1 MSNHDMLS
9 FKVLGAHAPALVSHT
24 LGSSMSYQVLARK
37 WRPAT
42 FDQMV
47 GQSHVLHALT
57 NALSQQ
63 RLHHAYLFTGTRGVG
78 KTSLARLFAKGLN
91 CEQGV
96 TATPCG
102 VCGSCVEIAQGRFVD
117 LIEVD
122 AASRTKVD
130 DTRELLDNVQYR
142 PTRGRF
148 KVYLIDEVHMLSR
161 SSFNALLKTLEEP
174 PEHVK
179 FLLATTDPQ
188 KLPVTVLSRCL
199 QFNLKSLTQGEI
211 GTQLN
216 HILTQEQFP
225 FDAEA
230 LKLLAKAANGSMR
243 DALSLTD
250 QAIAFGGGNVMLT
263 QVQTMLGSIDEQHV
277 VALLKALTDT
287 DIGVLMHTCA
297 QVLAYGADAQEVL
310 RSLLELLHQITLTQF
325 APAAAQQSL
334 YSAQIRAFAEQ
345 LTPEQ
350 VQLYYQILLT
360 GRKDLPHAPDPKSG
374 LEMALLRAVAFV
386 PEKPVKRWQPD
397 AVAEIRLPEGQTPV
411 AATAAAQAPHVNEQ
425 KLAETHTAETH
436 TAEPH
441 TAEPHSTE
449 PHIAETVPAE
459 KKTAL
464 IELTSANQHVE
475 TAQAAAVTTAE
486 ASIEP
491 ADTVEQALDA
501 ELEADAALIAEQA
514 VILSQAQSQGF
525 NADSL
530 KAYTVNAEVEPQ
542 TQTVSTAQAPSIHI
556 SEPVADIE
564 ASVASLDAHNSEVP
578 ELIGATAESSIVN
591 PAMAETVVGSTSA
604 DNDSAA
610 ENTLDNNP
618 TANNTLEQNGLDEH
632 SPYGT
637 EAEHSYPAMGAYAQE
652 SAPLDSYQDA
662 YVEFSSGS
670 YNDDD
675 FHHSFDSHAVPD
687 DVQHSANVQHSDS
700 VQHSADVQSTASI
713 QSALGMQGSV
723 DSQSAAMAQ
732 VSPQTLTPISI
743 PTLASASLA
752 DDDILS
758 AVLAARDS
766 LLSDLDALSVKD
778 GDEKKSS
785 LDSKL
790 KTANSKA
797 NGISLSKPVS
807 KSDASQ
813 TSASFSADPAA
824 DLDPDLTIDFDD
836 DFDLDLEP
844 MALHQ
849 SVPSAA
855 SVSGSVPAEPV
866 KPAAYDRPP
875 WEAAPEVASTA
886 ELIETTQVDS
896 GNTDIADAVMAQG
909 SDINDDSAS
918 SCQGSLDTSNT
929 ANDGQNNAADGNDS
943 QSAEQDSGSK
953 SQALQTQARHQDK
966 VQATA
971 LTPASTTAL
980 TQTASAVERTQER
993 EVALSTLPISG
1004 HPLDLHWYKLM
1015 ASLEVGGRV
1024 RQLAVNSVCQTQSDP
1039 LPLLLKPNQK
1049 HLAADVAIVQLEQ
1062 ALSAALGNP
1071 RRVQVVIGID
1081 AQRETPLELRKRF
1094 HQELLQQVHQSL
1106 IHDDNVQWLIQR
1118 MGAELD
1124 ADSLVYPPELLNLRS
1139 QQIQALP
1146 ELTEAAS

>member
-199 QFNLKSLTQGEI
+199 QFNLKSLTQSEI

-230 LKLLAKAANGSMR
+230 IKLLAKAANGSMR

-277 VALLKALTDT
+277 VTLLKALTDA

-325 APAAAQQSL
+325 APAVAQQSL

-411 AATAAAQAPHVNEQ
+411 AATAAAQAPHVNESQ
-425 KLAETHTAETH
+425 FAET
-436 TAEPH
+436 H

-464 IELTSANQHVE
+464 IEQTSANQHVE
-475 TAQAAAVTTAE
+475 TAQADAVATAE
-486 ASIEP
+486 VSIEP

-514 VILSQAQSQGF
+514 VILSQAKSQGF

-530 KAYTVNAEVEPQ
+530 NTDIVNAEVEPQ

-591 PAMAETVVGSTSA
+591 PAAAEMVVDSTPA
-604 DNDSAA
+604 DNNSAA

-618 TANNTLEQNGLDEH
+618 TANNTLEQKGLDEH

-637 EAEHSYPAMGAYAQE
+637 EAAHSYPAMGAYAQE

-797 NGISLSKPVS
+797 NGIALSKSAS

-918 SCQGSLDTSNT
+918 SCQGSLETSNT
-929 ANDGQNNAADGNDS
+929 TNNVPDGNDS
-943 QSAEQDSGSK
+943 QSAEQGSGSK

-971 LTPASTTAL
+971 VTPASTTAL

-993 EVALSTLPISG
+993 EVALSKLPISG

-1094 HQELLQQVHQSL
+1094 HQELLQQAHQSL

>member
-1 MSNHDMLS
+1 
-9 FKVLGAHAPALVSHT
+9 
-24 LGSSMSYQVLARK
+24 MSYQVLARK

-230 LKLLAKAANGSMR
+230 IKLLAKAANGSMR

-277 VALLKALTDT
+277 VALLKALTDA

-325 APAAAQQSL
+325 APVCAQQSL

-411 AATAAAQAPHVNEQ
+411 AATAAAQAPHANEQ
-425 KLAETHTAETH
+425 QCAETHTA
-436 TAEPH
+436 APH
-441 TAEPHSTE
+441 TTE
-449 PHIAETVPAE
+449 KVLAE

-464 IELTSANQHVE
+464 IEQASANQQVE
-475 TAQAAAVTTAE
+475 TAQAVAVTTAE

-491 ADTVEQALDA
+491 ADAVEQALDA

-530 KAYTVNAEVEPQ
+530 NADTVNAEVEPQ

-591 PAMAETVVGSTSA
+591 PAAAEMVVDSTPA
-604 DNDSAA
+604 DNNSAA

-618 TANNTLEQNGLDEH
+618 TANNTLEQKGLDEH
-632 SPYGT
+632 RPYGT
-637 EAEHSYPAMGAYAQE
+637 EAEHSYPAMEAYAQE

-675 FHHSFDSHAVPD
+675 FHHSFESHAVPD

-700 VQHSADVQSTASI
+700 VQHSADVQSAASI

-790 KTANSKA
+790 KTPNSKA
-797 NGISLSKPVS
+797 NGISLSKPAS
-807 KSDASQ
+807 KSDASK

-844 MALHQ
+844 IALHQ

-855 SVSGSVPAEPV
+855 SASGSVPAEPV
-866 KPAAYDRPP
+866 KPATYDRPP

-896 GNTDIADAVMAQG
+896 GNTNIADAVMAQG

-918 SCQGSLDTSNT
+918 SCQGSLETSNT
-929 ANDGQNNAADGNDS
+929 ANDGQNNAAYGNDS
-943 QSAEQDSGSK
+943 RSAEQDSGSK

-971 LTPASTTAL
+971 VTPASTTAL

-993 EVALSTLPISG
+993 EVALSKLPISG

-1094 HQELLQQVHQSL
+1094 HQELLQQAHQSL

>member
-9 FKVLGAHAPALVSHT
+9 FKVLGAHAPAFVSHT

-199 QFNLKSLTQGEI
+199 QFNLKSLTQAEI

-216 HILTQEQFP
+216 HILTQEQLP

-277 VALLKALTDT
+277 VALLNALTDA

-325 APAAAQQSL
+325 APACAQQSL
-334 YSAQIRAFAEQ
+334 YSVQIRAFAEQ
-345 LTPEQ
+345 LKPEQ

-386 PEKPVKRWQPD
+386 PEMPVKRWQPD
-397 AVAEIRLPEGQTPV
+397 AVAEISLSEGQTPV
-411 AATAAAQAPHVNEQ
+411 ATAQVTDVKEQ
-425 KLAETHTAETH
+425 KFSEPPTAEQL
-436 TAEPH
+436 
-441 TAEPHSTE
+441 
-449 PHIAETVPAE
+449 PAE

-464 IELTSANQHVE
+464 IE
-475 TAQAAAVTTAE
+475 
-486 ASIEP
+486 P
-491 ADTVEQALDA
+491 ADTAEQALDA
-501 ELEADAALIAEQA
+501 ELQADAALIAEQA

-525 NADSL
+525 NAGSL
-530 KAYTVNAEVEPQ
+530 NVEIVNAEVEPQ
-542 TQTVSTAQAPSIHI
+542 TQTVSTAQASLMHT
-556 SEPVADIE
+556 SESVAGIE
-564 ASVASLDAHNSEVP
+564 VSVASIDTQNIQGIELVTTASEPSLVN
-578 ELIGATAESSIVN
+578 TAEPETAVN
-591 PAMAETVVGSTSA
+591 STVVECG
-604 DNDSAA
+604 DSVYKALFDKDLAA
-610 ENTLDNNP
+610 ENIFDNNIDNNAFELGHD
-618 TANNTLEQNGLDEH
+618 ANRIHGN
-632 SPYGT
+632 
-637 EAEHSYPAMGAYAQE
+637 EAEHSYSAMGDYALE
-652 SAPLDSYQDA
+652 SAPLDSYQDVYA
-662 YVEFSSGS
+662 DFSSGA
-670 YNDDD
+670 YNDDN
-675 FHHSFDSHAVPD
+675 FNHGFDSKEAI
-687 DVQHSANVQHSDS
+687 NS
-700 VQHSADVQSTASI
+700 VDVQSSVGVSNAAGMQASADRQSAPVAQVFTQSQTSVSDSI
-713 QSALGMQGSV
+713 QDQALQ
-723 DSQSAAMAQ
+723 QA
-732 VSPQTLTPISI
+732 
-743 PTLASASLA
+743 ASASLA

-766 LLSDLDALSVKD
+766 LLSDLDALSAKD

-790 KTANSKA
+790 KTPNT
-797 NGISLSKPVS
+797 
-807 KSDASQ
+807 KSHGVTLPKSVTKIEASQ
-813 TSASFSADPAA
+813 PSVAFSVDPAS
-824 DLDPDLTIDFDD
+824 DLDPDLAIDFDD

-844 MALHQ
+844 IELHQ
-849 SVPSAA
+849 AVSSVVISTGIVSEKLVKPSAT
-855 SVSGSVPAEPV
+855 
-866 KPAAYDRPP
+866 YDRPP
-875 WEAAPEVASTA
+875 WEAAPEA
-886 ELIETTQVDS
+886 ESIEVTQVDS
-896 GNTDIADAVMAQG
+896 NKTDSVQPVSAQAADIKNFQASHAQELLG
-909 SDINDDSAS
+909 VSYAPNHAQDDTLSLSDGQVAAS
-918 SCQGSLDTSNT
+918 SLKSEIL
-929 ANDGQNNAADGNDS
+929 QN
-943 QSAEQDSGSK
+943 
-953 SQALQTQARHQDK
+953 QAVRQEEIPASEF
-966 VQATA
+966 A
-971 LTPASTTAL
+971 LVSTTAL
-980 TQTASAVERTQER
+980 TNASNTVEHTQETQ
-993 EVALSTLPISG
+993 VALSSTQPISG

-1015 ASLEVGGRV
+1015 ASLEIGGRV
-1024 RQLAVNSVCQTQSDP
+1024 RQLAVNSVCQTLSDP

-1062 ALSAALGNP
+1062 ALTTALGNS

-1081 AQRETPLELRKRF
+1081 EQRETPLELRKRF
-1094 HQELLQQVHQSL
+1094 HQELLQQAHQSL

-1146 ELTEAAS
+1146 ELNEAAS

>member
-9 FKVLGAHAPALVSHT
+9 FKVLGAHAPAFVSHT

-216 HILTQEQFP
+216 HILTQEQLP

-277 VALLKALTDT
+277 VALLKALTDA

-325 APAAAQQSL
+325 APVCAQQSL

-397 AVAEIRLPEGQTPV
+397 VVAEISLPEGQTPV
-411 AATAAAQAPHVNEQ
+411 AATAAVQAPHVNEQ
-425 KLAETHTAETH
+425 QCAKTH
-436 TAEPH
+436 TAEPN
-441 TAEPHSTE
+441 STE
-449 PHIAETVPAE
+449 PHITEKVPAE
-459 KKTAL
+459 KKTVL
-464 IELTSANQHVE
+464 IEQTNANQQVE
-475 TAQAAAVTTAE
+475 TAQADAIATATAE
-486 ASIEP
+486 VSIEP
-491 ADTVEQALDA
+491 ADAVEQALDA

-530 KAYTVNAEVEPQ
+530 NAEIVHVKTVNAETDLK
-542 TQTVSTAQAPSIHI
+542 TQTAIIAPASSQATEAVVAVSHSNIVGKSSAVQQTVDTNTA
-556 SEPVADIE
+556 ADH
-564 ASVASLDAHNSEVP
+564 SLANNS
-578 ELIGATAESSIVN
+578 
-591 PAMAETVVGSTSA
+591 PANLTH
-604 DNDSAA
+604 
-610 ENTLDNNP
+610 
-618 TANNTLEQNGLDEH
+618 ANNTHTSNTLTNIAREQKGLDGH
-632 SPYGT
+632 SSYGT
-637 EAEHSYPAMGAYAQE
+637 EAAYSYPAMGDYAQE

-670 YNDDD
+670 YNDD
-675 FHHSFDSHAVPD
+675 FHHSFEAHAVPD

-700 VQHSADVQSTASI
+700 VQHSADIQSIGI
-713 QSALGMQGSV
+713 QSAVGMQGSV
-723 DSQSAAMAQ
+723 DSQSVAMAQ
-732 VSPQTLTPISI
+732 ASPLTPVSI
-743 PTLASASLA
+743 PTPASASLA

-790 KTANSKA
+790 KTPNSKSNVA
-797 NGISLSKPVS
+797 TLPKSAS
-807 KSDASQ
+807 KSDVSQ
-813 TSASFSADPAA
+813 TNVSFSADPAA
-824 DLDPDLTIDFDD
+824 DLDPDLAIDFDD

-844 MALHQ
+844 ITLHK
-849 SVPSAA
+849 
-855 SVSGSVPAEPV
+855 SVSSIAESASSVSAVPV

-875 WEAAPEVASTA
+875 WETEPEAELTA
-886 ELIETTQVDS
+886 ELIETTQVEC
-896 GNTDIADAVMAQG
+896 GNNDIADVADADADAAADVADVADVMVAQG
-909 SDINDDSAS
+909 SEIKVDSAS
-918 SCQGSLDTSNT
+918 GDQGSLEANNT
-929 ANDGQNNAADGNDS
+929 AND
-943 QSAEQDSGSK
+943 
-953 SQALQTQARHQDK
+953 ALN
-966 VQATA
+966 
-971 LTPASTTAL
+971 
-980 TQTASAVERTQER
+980 QTANAEHTQETH
-993 EVALSTLPISG
+993 VALSSTQPISG

-1015 ASLEVGGRV
+1015 ASLEIGGRV

-1062 ALSAALGNP
+1062 ALSAVLGNP

-1094 HQELLQQVHQSL
+1094 HQELLQQAHQSL

>member
-1 MSNHDMLS
+1 
-9 FKVLGAHAPALVSHT
+9 
-24 LGSSMSYQVLARK
+24 MSYQVLARK

-199 QFNLKSLTQGEI
+199 QFNLKSLTQAEI

-250 QAIAFGGGNVMLT
+250 QAIAFGGGNVMLS

-277 VALLKALTDT
+277 VALLNALTDA

-325 APAAAQQSL
+325 APACAQQSL

-345 LTPEQ
+345 LKPEQ

-397 AVAEIRLPEGQTPV
+397 AVAEISLPAGQMPV
-411 AATAAAQAPHVNEQ
+411 AATAAAQALDVNEQ
-425 KLAETHTAETH
+425 QFAETHTAESH
-436 TAEPH
+436 TAESH
-441 TAEPHSTE
+441 T
-449 PHIAETVPAE
+449 AE

-464 IELTSANQHVE
+464 IE
-475 TAQAAAVTTAE
+475 
-486 ASIEP
+486 P
-491 ADTVEQALDA
+491 ADTAEQALDA
-501 ELEADAALIAEQA
+501 ELEADAALIVEQA

-525 NADSL
+525 NAGSL
-530 KAYTVNAEVEPQ
+530 NVEIVNAEVEPQ
-542 TQTVSTAQAPSIHI
+542 TQTVSTAQASLIHT
-556 SEPVADIE
+556 SESVAGME
-564 ASVASLDAHNSEVP
+564 VSVASIDTQNIQGIELVTTASEPSLVN
-578 ELIGATAESSIVN
+578 TAEPETAVN
-591 PAMAETVVGSTSA
+591 STA
-604 DNDSAA
+604 VECDDSVDKALFDKDLAA
-610 ENTLDNNP
+610 ENIFDNNIDNNAFELGHD
-618 TANNTLEQNGLDEH
+618 ANSLD
-632 SPYGT
+632 GN
-637 EAEHSYPAMGAYAQE
+637 EAVHSYPVIGDYALE
-652 SAPLDSYQDA
+652 SAPLDSYQDGYA
-662 YVEFSSGS
+662 DVSSGA
-670 YNDDD
+670 YNDDN
-675 FHHSFDSHAVPD
+675 FNHGFDSQEAINSVG
-687 DVQHSANVQHSDS
+687 VQSSVGVSNAAGMQASADRQSAPVAQVFTQSQTSVSDS
-700 VQHSADVQSTASI
+700 IQDQALQQAAS
-713 QSALGMQGSV
+713 V
-723 DSQSAAMAQ
+723 
-732 VSPQTLTPISI
+732 
-743 PTLASASLA
+743 SLA

-766 LLSDLDALSVKD
+766 LLSDLDALSAKD

-790 KTANSKA
+790 KTPNT
-797 NGISLSKPVS
+797 
-807 KSDASQ
+807 KSHGVTLPKSVTKVEASQ
-813 TSASFSADPAA
+813 PSVAFSVDPASN
-824 DLDPDLTIDFDD
+824 LDPDLAIDFDD

-844 MALHQ
+844 IDLHQ
-849 SVPSAA
+849 AVSSVVISTGIISEKPVKPSAA
-855 SVSGSVPAEPV
+855 D
-866 KPAAYDRPP
+866 DRPP
-875 WEAAPEVASTA
+875 WEAAPEA
-886 ELIETTQVDS
+886 ESIEVTQVDS
-896 GNTDIADAVMAQG
+896 NKTDSVQPVSAQATDINNVQASHAQELLG
-909 SDINDDSAS
+909 ASYAPNHAQYDTLSLSDGQLAAS
-918 SCQGSLDTSNT
+918 SLKSEIL
-929 ANDGQNNAADGNDS
+929 QNQAVR
-943 QSAEQDSGSK
+943 QEEISGSEFA
-953 SQALQTQARHQDK
+953 S
-966 VQATA
+966 V
-971 LTPASTTAL
+971 STTAL
-980 TQTASAVERTQER
+980 TNASNAVEHTHETQI
-993 EVALSTLPISG
+993 ALSSTQPISG

-1015 ASLEVGGRV
+1015 ASLEIGGRV
-1024 RQLAVNSVCQTQSDP
+1024 RQLAVNSVCQTLSDP

-1062 ALSAALGNP
+1062 ALTTALGNP

-1081 AQRETPLELRKRF
+1081 EQRETPLELRKRF
-1094 HQELLQQVHQSL
+1094 HQELLQQAHQSL

>member
-1 MSNHDMLS
+1 
-9 FKVLGAHAPALVSHT
+9 
-24 LGSSMSYQVLARK
+24 MSYQVLARK

-47 GQSHVLHALT
+47 GQSHVLQALT

-199 QFNLKSLTQGEI
+199 QFNLKSLTQTEI
-211 GTQLN
+211 ATQLN

-225 FDAEA
+225 FESEA
-230 LKLLAKAANGSMR
+230 LTLLAKAANGSMR

-277 VALLKALTDT
+277 VALLKALTDA
-287 DIGVLMHTCA
+287 DIGALMHTCA

-325 APAAAQQSL
+325 APVCAQQSL
-334 YSAQIRAFAEQ
+334 YSTQISAFAEQ

-397 AVAEIRLPEGQTPV
+397 IVAEVILPEGNTSVAPQTV
-411 AATAAAQAPHVNEQ
+411 AQEQ
-425 KLAETHTAETH
+425 PT
-436 TAEPH
+436 
-441 TAEPHSTE
+441 
-449 PHIAETVPAE
+449 AE

-464 IELTSANQHVE
+464 IE
-475 TAQAAAVTTAE
+475 QAAASLQAETSLEIASAESPLAVTPKGADAVRSAQE
-486 ASIEP
+486 MVIGDANDELEP
-491 ADTVEQALDA
+491 AAL
-501 ELEADAALIAEQA
+501 EVDAALIAEQA
-514 VILSQAQSQGF
+514 VILSQAQSLGF
-525 NADSL
+525 NVDGANI
-530 KAYTVNAEVEPQ
+530 KAEPHALSSALSASAPAHELS
-542 TQTVSTAQAPSIHI
+542 VSTTI
-556 SEPVADIE
+556 
-564 ASVASLDAHNSEVP
+564 
-578 ELIGATAESSIVN
+578 
-591 PAMAETVVGSTSA
+591 
-604 DNDSAA
+604 SAA
-610 ENTLDNNP
+610 GIEDNG
-618 TANNTLEQNGLDEH
+618 TEH
-632 SPYGT
+632 S
-637 EAEHSYPAMGAYAQE
+637 SSLIMDYAQE

-662 YVEFSSGS
+662 YAGFSSGS
-670 YNDDD
+670 YNDDV
-675 FHHSFDSHAVPD
+675 FNHSFEPQAEHDE
-687 DVQHSANVQHSDS
+687 VQHAESAQN
-700 VQHSADVQSTASI
+700 TAYI
-713 QSALGMQGSV
+713 QTAVGVQGSV
-723 DSQSAAMAQ
+723 DHQLAAVAQ
-732 VSPQTLTPISI
+732 ESTLTEI
-743 PTLASASLA
+743 PANVPLA

-766 LLSDLDALSVKD
+766 LLSDLDALSAKD
-778 GDEKKSS
+778 GDEKKSP

-790 KTANSKA
+790 KAPNSKTTITLPKLGA
-797 NGISLSKPVS
+797 SRASTTLSV
-807 KSDASQ
+807 
-813 TSASFSADPAA
+813 TPAI
-824 DLDPDLTIDFDD
+824 DLETALTPDLALGLNADVDLAHSLDFDD
-836 DFDLDLEP
+836 EFDLDLKPIAEHQAAP
-844 MALHQ
+844 SMA
-849 SVPSAA
+849 SS
-855 SVSGSVPAEPV
+855 SGLVAAEPV
-866 KPAAYDRPP
+866 KATAGYDRPP
-875 WEAAPEVASTA
+875 WEAAPETDNP
-886 ELIETTQVDS
+886 TTQVDS
-896 GNTDIADAVMAQG
+896 IYVDSADTKTV
-909 SDINDDSAS
+909 DINSVDINSAAMNS
-918 SCQGSLDTSNT
+918 VQTDYAQTSLDTTHLINDVSNNVRDVS
-929 ANDGQNNAADGNDS
+929 AGQHIE
-943 QSAEQDSGSK
+943 QPLETTPTSAMLQAQTQTKKHQGE
-953 SQALQTQARHQDK
+953 SQAPVPAVTPMST
-966 VQATA
+966 ATLA
-971 LTPASTTAL
+971 HTSH
-980 TQTASAVERTQER
+980 AVEG
-993 EVALSTLPISG
+993 ALNTTSPISG

-1015 ASLEVGGRV
+1015 ASLDIGGRV
-1024 RQLAVNSVCQTQSDP
+1024 RQLAVNSVYQVQSDP
-1039 LPLLLKPNQK
+1039 LLLLLKPNQK
-1049 HLAADVAIVQLEQ
+1049 HLAADGAIVQLEQ
-1062 ALSAALGNP
+1062 ALSAVLGNP

-1094 HQELLQQVHQSL
+1094 HQELLQQAHQSL
-1106 IHDDNVQWLIQR
+1106 LHDDNVQWLIQR

-1146 ELTEAAS
+1146 ELTEVAS

>member
-1 MSNHDMLS
+1 MSNHGMLS
-9 FKVLGAHAPALVSHT
+9 FKVLGAHAPAFVSHT

-199 QFNLKSLTQGEI
+199 QFNLKSLTQAEI

-225 FDAEA
+225 FDVEA

-250 QAIAFGGGNVMLT
+250 QAIAFGGGNVMLG

-277 VALLKALTDT
+277 VALLNALTDA

-325 APAAAQQSL
+325 APACAQQSL

-345 LTPEQ
+345 LKPEQ

-397 AVAEIRLPEGQTPV
+397 AVAEISLSEGQTPV
-411 AATAAAQAPHVNEQ
+411 ATAQAHDVKEQ
-425 KLAETHTAETH
+425 QF
-436 TAEPH
+436 AEPH
-441 TAEPHSTE
+441 TAEQL
-449 PHIAETVPAE
+449 PAE

-464 IELTSANQHVE
+464 IE
-475 TAQAAAVTTAE
+475 
-486 ASIEP
+486 P
-491 ADTVEQALDA
+491 ADTAEQALDA
-501 ELEADAALIAEQA
+501 ELQADAALIAEQA

-525 NADSL
+525 NAGSL
-530 KAYTVNAEVEPQ
+530 NVEIVNAEVEPQ
-542 TQTVSTAQAPSIHI
+542 TQTVSTVQASLIHT
-556 SEPVADIE
+556 SESVTGIE
-564 ASVASLDAHNSEVP
+564 ASVVSIDTHNIQGIELVTTAS
-578 ELIGATAESSIVN
+578 ELSLVNTAEPETAVN
-591 PAMAETVVGSTSA
+591 STA
-604 DNDSAA
+604 VECGDSVDKALSDKDPAA
-610 ENTLDNNP
+610 ENIFDNN
-618 TANNTLEQNGLDEH
+618 TFELGHDANSLD
-632 SPYGT
+632 GN
-637 EAEHSYPAMGAYAQE
+637 EAEHSYPAIGDYALE
-652 SAPLDSYQDA
+652 SAPLDSYQDVYA
-662 YVEFSSGS
+662 DFSSGA
-670 YNDDD
+670 YNDDN
-675 FHHSFDSHAVPD
+675 FNHGFDSQEAI
-687 DVQHSANVQHSDS
+687 NS
-700 VQHSADVQSTASI
+700 VDVQSSVGVSNAAGMQASADRQLAPVAQVFTQSQTSVSDSI
-713 QSALGMQGSV
+713 QEQALQQAASV
-723 DSQSAAMAQ
+723 
-732 VSPQTLTPISI
+732 
-743 PTLASASLA
+743 SLA

-766 LLSDLDALSVKD
+766 LLSDLDALSAKD

-790 KTANSKA
+790 KTPNT
-797 NGISLSKPVS
+797 
-807 KSDASQ
+807 KSHGVTLPKSVTKIEASQ
-813 TSASFSADPAA
+813 PSVAFSVDPAS
-824 DLDPDLTIDFDD
+824 DLDPDLAIDFDD

-844 MALHQ
+844 IDLHQ
-849 SVPSAA
+849 AVSSVVISTGIVSEKPVKPSAA
-855 SVSGSVPAEPV
+855 D
-866 KPAAYDRPP
+866 DRPP
-875 WEAAPEVASTA
+875 WEAAPEA
-886 ELIETTQVDS
+886 ESIEVTQVDS
-896 GNTDIADAVMAQG
+896 NKTDSVQPVSAQATDINNVQASHAQELLG
-909 SDINDDSAS
+909 ESYAPNHAQDDTLSLSDGQVAAS
-918 SCQGSLDTSNT
+918 SL
-929 ANDGQNNAADGNDS
+929 
-943 QSAEQDSGSK
+943 K
-953 SQALQTQARHQDK
+953 SEILQTHVVRQEEI
-966 VQATA
+966 
-971 LTPASTTAL
+971 PASEFASVSTTAL
-980 TQTASAVERTQER
+980 TNASNTVEHTQETQ
-993 EVALSTLPISG
+993 VALSSTQPISG

-1015 ASLEVGGRV
+1015 ASLEIGGRV
-1024 RQLAVNSVCQTQSDP
+1024 RQLAVNSVCQTLSDP

-1062 ALSAALGNP
+1062 ALTTALGNP

-1081 AQRETPLELRKRF
+1081 EQRETPLELRKRF
-1094 HQELLQQVHQSL
+1094 HQELLQQAHQSL

>member
-1 MSNHDMLS
+1 
-9 FKVLGAHAPALVSHT
+9 
-24 LGSSMSYQVLARK
+24 MSYQVLARK

-277 VALLKALTDT
+277 VALLKALTDA

-411 AATAAAQAPHVNEQ
+411 AVTAAVQAPHVNEPQ
-425 KLAETHTAETH
+425 FAETH

-441 TAEPHSTE
+441 TAEPH
-449 PHIAETVPAE
+449 IAETAPAE

-464 IELTSANQHVE
+464 IEQTSANQQVE

-530 KAYTVNAEVEPQ
+530 NAYTVNAEVEPQ

-591 PAMAETVVGSTSA
+591 PAMAETLVDSTPA
-604 DNDSAA
+604 VNNSAA

-618 TANNTLEQNGLDEH
+618 TANNTLEPKGLDEH

-700 VQHSADVQSTASI
+700 VQHSADIQSAASI
-713 QSALGMQGSV
+713 QSAVGMQGSV
-723 DSQSAAMAQ
+723 DRQSAAMAQ
-732 VSPQTLTPISI
+732 VSPQTPTPISI
-743 PTLASASLA
+743 PTPASASLA

-797 NGISLSKPVS
+797 NGISLSKPAS

-844 MALHQ
+844 IALHQ
-849 SVPSAA
+849 SVSSAA
-855 SVSGSVPAEPV
+855 SASGSVPAEPV

-896 GNTDIADAVMAQG
+896 GKTNIADAVMAQG

-929 ANDGQNNAADGNDS
+929 ANDVQNNAADGNDS
-943 QSAEQDSGSK
+943 RSAEQDSGSK

-980 TQTASAVERTQER
+980 TQTANVVERTQER

-1094 HQELLQQVHQSL
+1094 HQELLQQAHQSL

>member
-1 MSNHDMLS
+1 MSNHGMLS
-9 FKVLGAHAPALVSHT
+9 FKVLGAHAPAFVSHT

-199 QFNLKSLTQGEI
+199 QFNLKSLTQAEI

-250 QAIAFGGGNVMLT
+250 QAIAFGGGNVMLG

-277 VALLKALTDT
+277 VALLNALTDA

-325 APAAAQQSL
+325 APACAQQSL

-345 LTPEQ
+345 LKPEQ

-397 AVAEIRLPEGQTPV
+397 AVAEISLSEGQTPV
-411 AATAAAQAPHVNEQ
+411 ATAQAHDVKEQ
-425 KLAETHTAETH
+425 QF
-436 TAEPH
+436 AEPH
-441 TAEPHSTE
+441 TAEQL
-449 PHIAETVPAE
+449 PAE

-464 IELTSANQHVE
+464 IE
-475 TAQAAAVTTAE
+475 
-486 ASIEP
+486 P
-491 ADTVEQALDA
+491 ADTAEQALDA
-501 ELEADAALIAEQA
+501 ELQADAALIAEQA

-525 NADSL
+525 NAGSL
-530 KAYTVNAEVEPQ
+530 NVEIVNAEVEPQ
-542 TQTVSTAQAPSIHI
+542 TQTVSTVQASLIHT
-556 SEPVADIE
+556 SESVAGIE
-564 ASVASLDAHNSEVP
+564 ASVVCIDTQNIQGIELVTTASEPSLVNTAEPETAVNSTAVECGDSVDKALFDKDPAAESIFDNNTFELGHDANSLDGN
-578 ELIGATAESSIVN
+578 
-591 PAMAETVVGSTSA
+591 
-604 DNDSAA
+604 
-610 ENTLDNNP
+610 
-618 TANNTLEQNGLDEH
+618 
-632 SPYGT
+632 
-637 EAEHSYPAMGAYAQE
+637 EAEHSYPAIGDYALE
-652 SAPLDSYQDA
+652 SAPLDSYQDVYA
-662 YVEFSSGS
+662 DFSSGA
-670 YNDDD
+670 YNDDN
-675 FHHSFDSHAVPD
+675 FNHGFDSQEVIN
-687 DVQHSANVQHSDS
+687 SI
-700 VQHSADVQSTASI
+700 DVQSSVGVSNAAGMQASADRQSAPVAQVFTQSQTSVSDSI
-713 QSALGMQGSV
+713 QDQALQQAASV
-723 DSQSAAMAQ
+723 
-732 VSPQTLTPISI
+732 
-743 PTLASASLA
+743 SLA

-766 LLSDLDALSVKD
+766 LLSDLDALSAKD

-790 KTANSKA
+790 KTPNTKLH
-797 NGISLSKPVS
+797 GVTLP
-807 KSDASQ
+807 KSVTKIEASQ
-813 TSASFSADPAA
+813 PSVAFSVDPAS
-824 DLDPDLTIDFDD
+824 DLDPDLAIDFDD

-844 MALHQ
+844 IDLHQ
-849 SVPSAA
+849 AVSSVVISTGIVSEKPVKPSAA
-855 SVSGSVPAEPV
+855 D
-866 KPAAYDRPP
+866 DRPP
-875 WEAAPEVASTA
+875 WEAAPEA
-886 ELIETTQVDS
+886 ESIEVTQVDS
-896 GNTDIADAVMAQG
+896 NKTDSVQPVSAQAA
-909 SDINDDSAS
+909 DINNVQASHAQELLGESYAPNHAQDDTLSLSDGQLAAS
-918 SCQGSLDTSNT
+918 SL
-929 ANDGQNNAADGNDS
+929 
-943 QSAEQDSGSK
+943 K
-953 SQALQTQARHQDK
+953 SEILQTHVVRQEEIPGSEF
-966 VQATA
+966 VSV
-971 LTPASTTAL
+971 STTAL
-980 TQTASAVERTQER
+980 TNASNTVEHTQETQ
-993 EVALSTLPISG
+993 VALSSTQPISG

-1015 ASLEVGGRV
+1015 ASLEIGGRV
-1024 RQLAVNSVCQTQSDP
+1024 RQLAVNSVCQTLSDP

-1062 ALSAALGNP
+1062 ALTTALGNP

-1081 AQRETPLELRKRF
+1081 EQRETPLELRKRF
-1094 HQELLQQVHQSL
+1094 HQELLQQAHQSL

>member
-1 MSNHDMLS
+1 
-9 FKVLGAHAPALVSHT
+9 
-24 LGSSMSYQVLARK
+24 MSYQVLARK

-199 QFNLKSLTQGEI
+199 QFNLKSLTQAEI

-250 QAIAFGGGNVMLT
+250 QAIAFGGGNVMLG

-277 VALLKALTDT
+277 VALLNALTDA

-325 APAAAQQSL
+325 APACAQQSL

-345 LTPEQ
+345 LKPEQ

-397 AVAEIRLPEGQTPV
+397 AVAEISLPAGQTPV
-411 AATAAAQAPHVNEQ
+411 AATAAAQTPDVNEQ
-425 KLAETHTAETH
+425 QFAETHT
-436 TAEPH
+436 
-441 TAEPHSTE
+441 
-449 PHIAETVPAE
+449 AE

-464 IELTSANQHVE
+464 IEPV
-475 TAQAAAVTTAE
+475 
-486 ASIEP
+486 
-491 ADTVEQALDA
+491 DTVEQALDA

-525 NADSL
+525 NAGSL
-530 KAYTVNAEVEPQ
+530 NVEIVNAEVEPQ
-542 TQTVSTAQAPSIHI
+542 TQTVSTAQVPSQVT
-556 SEPVADIE
+556 EAAADIE
-564 ASVASLDAHNSEVP
+564 ASVASLDAQNSEVP
-578 ELIGATAESSIVN
+578 EFIGATAESSIVN
-591 PAMAETVVGSTSA
+591 PAAAEVIVGSSA
-604 DNDSAA
+604 VAIGSDIAEKDSAVQKTVD
-610 ENTLDNNP
+610 ENTAVDSL
-618 TANNTLEQNGLDEH
+618 ANHTLTNSTLEQKGLDEH

-637 EAEHSYPAMGAYAQE
+637 EVEHSYPAMGSYAQE

-687 DVQHSANVQHSDS
+687 DVQHLDNVQN
-700 VQHSADVQSTASI
+700 SADI
-713 QSALGMQGSV
+713 QSAVGMEGSV
-723 DSQSAAMAQ
+723 DSQSVVMAQ
-732 VSPQTLTPISI
+732 VSPQASI

-766 LLSDLDALSVKD
+766 LLSDLDALSAKD

-790 KTANSKA
+790 KTPNT
-797 NGISLSKPVS
+797 
-807 KSDASQ
+807 KSHGVTLPKSVTKIEASQ
-813 TSASFSADPAA
+813 PSVAFSVDPAS
-824 DLDPDLTIDFDD
+824 DLAPDLAIDFDD

-844 MALHQ
+844 IDLHQ
-849 SVPSAA
+849 AVSSVVISTGIVSEKPVKPSAA
-855 SVSGSVPAEPV
+855 D
-866 KPAAYDRPP
+866 DRPP
-875 WEAAPEVASTA
+875 WEAAPEA
-886 ELIETTQVDS
+886 ESIEVTQVDS
-896 GNTDIADAVMAQG
+896 NKTDSVQPVSAQAADIKNVQASHAQELLG
-909 SDINDDSAS
+909 VSYAPNHAQDDTLSLSDGQVAAS
-918 SCQGSLDTSNT
+918 SLKSEIL
-929 ANDGQNNAADGNDS
+929 QN
-943 QSAEQDSGSK
+943 
-953 SQALQTQARHQDK
+953 QAVRQEEIPASEF
-966 VQATA
+966 A
-971 LTPASTTAL
+971 LASTTAL
-980 TQTASAVERTQER
+980 TNASNTVEHTQETQ
-993 EVALSTLPISG
+993 VALSSTQPISG

-1015 ASLEVGGRV
+1015 ASLEIGGRV
-1024 RQLAVNSVCQTQSDP
+1024 RQLAVNSVCQTLSDP

-1062 ALSAALGNP
+1062 ALTTALGNP

-1081 AQRETPLELRKRF
+1081 EQRETPLELRKRF
-1094 HQELLQQVHQSL
+1094 HQELLQQAHQSL

>member
-1 MSNHDMLS
+1 MSNHGMLS
-9 FKVLGAHAPALVSHT
+9 FKVLGAHAPAFVSHT

-102 VCGSCVEIAQGRFVD
+102 VCGSCMEIAQGRFVD

-277 VALLKALTDT
+277 VALLKALTDA

-325 APAAAQQSL
+325 APACAQQSL

-345 LTPEQ
+345 LKPEQ

-397 AVAEIRLPEGQTPV
+397 AVAEISLPAGQMPV
-411 AATAAAQAPHVNEQ
+411 AATAAAQALDVNEQ
-425 KLAETHTAETH
+425 QFAETHTAESH
-436 TAEPH
+436 T
-441 TAEPHSTE
+441 
-449 PHIAETVPAE
+449 AE

-464 IELTSANQHVE
+464 IE
-475 TAQAAAVTTAE
+475 
-486 ASIEP
+486 P
-491 ADTVEQALDA
+491 ADTAEQALDA
-501 ELEADAALIAEQA
+501 ELEADAALIVEQA

-525 NADSL
+525 NAGSL
-530 KAYTVNAEVEPQ
+530 NVEIVNAEVEPQ
-542 TQTVSTAQAPSIHI
+542 TQTVSTAQASLIHT
-556 SEPVADIE
+556 SESVAGIE
-564 ASVASLDAHNSEVP
+564 VSVASIDTQNIQGIELVTTASEPSLVN
-578 ELIGATAESSIVN
+578 TAEPETAVN
-591 PAMAETVVGSTSA
+591 STVVECG
-604 DNDSAA
+604 DSVDKALFDKDLAA
-610 ENTLDNNP
+610 ENIFDNNIDNNAFELGHD
-618 TANNTLEQNGLDEH
+618 ANRIHGN
-632 SPYGT
+632 
-637 EAEHSYPAMGAYAQE
+637 EAEHSYSAMEDYALE
-652 SAPLDSYQDA
+652 SAPLDSYQDVYA
-662 YVEFSSGS
+662 DFSSGA
-670 YNDDD
+670 YNDDN
-675 FHHSFDSHAVPD
+675 FNHGFDSKEAI
-687 DVQHSANVQHSDS
+687 NS
-700 VQHSADVQSTASI
+700 VDVQSSVGVSNAAGMQASADRQSAPVAQVFTQSQTSVSDSI
-713 QSALGMQGSV
+713 QEQALQ
-723 DSQSAAMAQ
+723 QA
-732 VSPQTLTPISI
+732 
-743 PTLASASLA
+743 ASASLA

-766 LLSDLDALSVKD
+766 LLSDLDALSAKD

-790 KTANSKA
+790 KTPNT
-797 NGISLSKPVS
+797 
-807 KSDASQ
+807 KSHGVTLPKSVTKIEASQ
-813 TSASFSADPAA
+813 PSVAFSVDPAS
-824 DLDPDLTIDFDD
+824 DLDPDLAIDFDD

-844 MALHQ
+844 IDLHQ
-849 SVPSAA
+849 AVSSVVISTGIVSEKPVKPSAA
-855 SVSGSVPAEPV
+855 D
-866 KPAAYDRPP
+866 DRPP
-875 WEAAPEVASTA
+875 WEAAPEA
-886 ELIETTQVDS
+886 ESIEVTQVDS
-896 GNTDIADAVMAQG
+896 NKTDSVQPVSAQAADIKNVQASHAQELLG
-909 SDINDDSAS
+909 VSYAPNHAQDDTLSLSDGQVAAS
-918 SCQGSLDTSNT
+918 SLKSEIL
-929 ANDGQNNAADGNDS
+929 QN
-943 QSAEQDSGSK
+943 
-953 SQALQTQARHQDK
+953 QAVRQEEIPASEF
-966 VQATA
+966 A
-971 LTPASTTAL
+971 LASTTAL
-980 TQTASAVERTQER
+980 TNASNTVEHTQETQ
-993 EVALSTLPISG
+993 VALSSTQPISG

-1015 ASLEVGGRV
+1015 ASLEIGGRV
-1024 RQLAVNSVCQTQSDP
+1024 RQLAVNSVCQTLSDP

-1062 ALSAALGNP
+1062 ALTTALGNP

-1081 AQRETPLELRKRF
+1081 EQRETPLELRKRF
-1094 HQELLQQVHQSL
+1094 HQELLQQAHQSL

>member
-1 MSNHDMLS
+1 MSNHGMLS
-9 FKVLGAHAPALVSHT
+9 FKVLGAHAPAFVSHT

-199 QFNLKSLTQGEI
+199 QFNLKSLTQAEI

-250 QAIAFGGGNVMLT
+250 QAIAFGGGNVMLG

-277 VALLKALTDT
+277 VALLNALTDA

-325 APAAAQQSL
+325 APACAQQSL

-345 LTPEQ
+345 LKPEQ

-386 PEKPVKRWQPD
+386 PEKPVKRWQPY
-397 AVAEIRLPEGQTPV
+397 AVAEISLPEGQTPV
-411 AATAAAQAPHVNEQ
+411 AIAQAPDVNEQ
-425 KLAETHTAETH
+425 KF
-436 TAEPH
+436 AEPH
-441 TAEPHSTE
+441 TAEQL
-449 PHIAETVPAE
+449 PAE

-464 IELTSANQHVE
+464 IE
-475 TAQAAAVTTAE
+475 
-486 ASIEP
+486 P
-491 ADTVEQALDA
+491 ADTAEQALDA
-501 ELEADAALIAEQA
+501 ELQADAALIAEQA

-525 NADSL
+525 NAGSL
-530 KAYTVNAEVEPQ
+530 NVEIVNAEVEPQ
-542 TQTVSTAQAPSIHI
+542 TQTVSTAQAPSQVT
-556 SEPVADIE
+556 EAAADIE
-564 ASVASLDAHNSEVP
+564 ASVASLDAQNSEVP
-578 ELIGATAESSIVN
+578 EFIGATAESSIIN
-591 PAMAETVVGSTSA
+591 PAAAEMVVGSSA
-604 DNDSAA
+604 VAVGSDIAEKDSAVQKTVD
-610 ENTLDNNP
+610 ENTAVDSL
-618 TANNTLEQNGLDEH
+618 ANHTLTNSTLEQKGLDEH

-637 EAEHSYPAMGAYAQE
+637 EVEHSYPAMGADAQE
-652 SAPLDSYQDA
+652 SAPLDTYQDA

-687 DVQHSANVQHSDS
+687 DVQHLDNVQN
-700 VQHSADVQSTASI
+700 SADI
-713 QSALGMQGSV
+713 QSAVGMEGSV
-723 DSQSAAMAQ
+723 DSHSVLIAQ
-732 VSPQTLTPISI
+732 VSPQTSI

-766 LLSDLDALSVKD
+766 LLSDLDALSAKD

-790 KTANSKA
+790 KTPNT
-797 NGISLSKPVS
+797 
-807 KSDASQ
+807 KSHGVTLPKSVTKIEASQ
-813 TSASFSADPAA
+813 PSVAFSVDPAS
-824 DLDPDLTIDFDD
+824 DLDPDLAIDFDD

-844 MALHQ
+844 IDLHQ
-849 SVPSAA
+849 AVSSVVISTGIVSEKPAKPSAT
-855 SVSGSVPAEPV
+855 
-866 KPAAYDRPP
+866 YDRPP
-875 WEAAPEVASTA
+875 WEAAPEA
-886 ELIETTQVDS
+886 ESIEVTQVDS
-896 GNTDIADAVMAQG
+896 NKTDSVQPVSAQATDINNVQVSHAQELLG
-909 SDINDDSAS
+909 ESYAPNHAQDDTLSLSDGQLAAS
-918 SCQGSLDTSNT
+918 SL
-929 ANDGQNNAADGNDS
+929 
-943 QSAEQDSGSK
+943 K
-953 SQALQTQARHQDK
+953 SEILQTHVVRQEEIPASEF
-966 VQATA
+966 A
-971 LTPASTTAL
+971 LASTTAL
-980 TQTASAVERTQER
+980 TNASNTVEHTQETQ
-993 EVALSTLPISG
+993 VALSSTQPISG

-1015 ASLEVGGRV
+1015 ASLEIGGRV
-1024 RQLAVNSVCQTQSDP
+1024 RQLAVNSVCQTLSDP

-1062 ALSAALGNP
+1062 ALTTALGNP

-1081 AQRETPLELRKRF
+1081 EQRETPLELRKRF
-1094 HQELLQQVHQSL
+1094 HQELLQQAHQSL

>member
-1 MSNHDMLS
+1 MSNHGMLS
-9 FKVLGAHAPALVSHT
+9 FKVLGAHAPAFVSHT

-199 QFNLKSLTQGEI
+199 QFNLKSLTQAEI

-250 QAIAFGGGNVMLT
+250 QAIAFGGGNVMLS

-277 VALLKALTDT
+277 VALLNALTDA

-325 APAAAQQSL
+325 APACAQQSL

-345 LTPEQ
+345 LKPEQ

-397 AVAEIRLPEGQTPV
+397 AVAEISLPAGQMPV
-411 AATAAAQAPHVNEQ
+411 AATAAAQALDVNEQ
-425 KLAETHTAETH
+425 QFAETHTAESH
-436 TAEPH
+436 TAESH
-441 TAEPHSTE
+441 T
-449 PHIAETVPAE
+449 AE

-464 IELTSANQHVE
+464 IE
-475 TAQAAAVTTAE
+475 
-486 ASIEP
+486 P
-491 ADTVEQALDA
+491 ADTAEQALDA
-501 ELEADAALIAEQA
+501 ELEADAALIVEQA

-525 NADSL
+525 NAGSL
-530 KAYTVNAEVEPQ
+530 NVEIVNAEVEPQ
-542 TQTVSTAQAPSIHI
+542 TQTVSTAQASLIHT
-556 SEPVADIE
+556 SESVAGME
-564 ASVASLDAHNSEVP
+564 VSVASIDTQNIQGIELVTTASEPSLVN
-578 ELIGATAESSIVN
+578 TAEPETAVN
-591 PAMAETVVGSTSA
+591 STA
-604 DNDSAA
+604 VECDDSVDKALFDKDLAA
-610 ENTLDNNP
+610 ENIFDNNIDNNAFELGHD
-618 TANNTLEQNGLDEH
+618 ANSLD
-632 SPYGT
+632 GN
-637 EAEHSYPAMGAYAQE
+637 EAVHSYPVIGDYALE
-652 SAPLDSYQDA
+652 SAPLDSYQDGYA
-662 YVEFSSGS
+662 DVSSGA
-670 YNDDD
+670 YNDDN
-675 FHHSFDSHAVPD
+675 FNHGFDSQEAINSVG
-687 DVQHSANVQHSDS
+687 VQSSVGVSNAAGMQASADRQSAPVAQVFTQSQTSVSDS
-700 VQHSADVQSTASI
+700 IQDQALQQAAS
-713 QSALGMQGSV
+713 V
-723 DSQSAAMAQ
+723 
-732 VSPQTLTPISI
+732 
-743 PTLASASLA
+743 SLA

-766 LLSDLDALSVKD
+766 LLSDLDALSAKD

-790 KTANSKA
+790 KTPNT
-797 NGISLSKPVS
+797 
-807 KSDASQ
+807 KSHGVTLPKSVTKVEASQ
-813 TSASFSADPAA
+813 PSVAFSVDPASN
-824 DLDPDLTIDFDD
+824 LDPDLAIDFDD

-844 MALHQ
+844 IDLHQ
-849 SVPSAA
+849 AVSSVVISTGIISEKPVKPSAA
-855 SVSGSVPAEPV
+855 D
-866 KPAAYDRPP
+866 DRPP
-875 WEAAPEVASTA
+875 WEAAPEA
-886 ELIETTQVDS
+886 ESIEVTQVDS
-896 GNTDIADAVMAQG
+896 NKTDSVQPVSAQATDINNVQASHAQELLG
-909 SDINDDSAS
+909 ASYAPNHAQYDTLSLSDGQLAAS
-918 SCQGSLDTSNT
+918 SLKSEIL
-929 ANDGQNNAADGNDS
+929 QNQAVR
-943 QSAEQDSGSK
+943 QEEISGSEFA
-953 SQALQTQARHQDK
+953 S
-966 VQATA
+966 V
-971 LTPASTTAL
+971 STTAL
-980 TQTASAVERTQER
+980 TNASNAVEHTHETQI
-993 EVALSTLPISG
+993 ALSSTQPISG

-1015 ASLEVGGRV
+1015 ASLEIGGRV
-1024 RQLAVNSVCQTQSDP
+1024 RQLAVNSVCQTLSDP

-1062 ALSAALGNP
+1062 ALTTALGNP

-1081 AQRETPLELRKRF
+1081 EQRETPLELRKRF
-1094 HQELLQQVHQSL
+1094 HQELLQQAHQSL

>member
-1 MSNHDMLS
+1 
-9 FKVLGAHAPALVSHT
+9 
-24 LGSSMSYQVLARK
+24 MSYQVLARK

-199 QFNLKSLTQGEI
+199 QFNLKSLTQAEI

-216 HILTQEQFP
+216 HILTQEQLP

-277 VALLKALTDT
+277 VALLNALTDA

-325 APAAAQQSL
+325 APACAQQSL

-345 LTPEQ
+345 LKPEQ

-397 AVAEIRLPEGQTPV
+397 AVAEISLSEGQTPV
-411 AATAAAQAPHVNEQ
+411 ATAQVTDVKEQ
-425 KLAETHTAETH
+425 KFSEPPTAEQL
-436 TAEPH
+436 
-441 TAEPHSTE
+441 
-449 PHIAETVPAE
+449 PAE

-464 IELTSANQHVE
+464 IE
-475 TAQAAAVTTAE
+475 
-486 ASIEP
+486 P
-491 ADTVEQALDA
+491 ADTAEQALDA
-501 ELEADAALIAEQA
+501 ELQADAALIAEQA

-525 NADSL
+525 NAGSL
-530 KAYTVNAEVEPQ
+530 NVEIVNAEVEPQ
-542 TQTVSTAQAPSIHI
+542 PQTVSTAQASLMHT
-556 SEPVADIE
+556 SESVAGIE
-564 ASVASLDAHNSEVP
+564 VSVASIDTQNIQGIELVTTASEPSLVN
-578 ELIGATAESSIVN
+578 TAEPETAVN
-591 PAMAETVVGSTSA
+591 STVVECG
-604 DNDSAA
+604 DSVDKALFDKDPAA
-610 ENTLDNNP
+610 KNIFDNNIDNNAFELGHD
-618 TANNTLEQNGLDEH
+618 ANRLHGN
-632 SPYGT
+632 
-637 EAEHSYPAMGAYAQE
+637 EAVHSYPAIGDYALE

-662 YVEFSSGS
+662 YADFSSGA
-670 YNDDD
+670 YNDDN
-675 FHHSFDSHAVPD
+675 FNHGFDSQEAI
-687 DVQHSANVQHSDS
+687 S
-700 VQHSADVQSTASI
+700 SADVQSSVGVSNA
-713 QSALGMQGSV
+713 AGMQA
-723 DSQSAAMAQ
+723 SADRQLAPVAQ
-732 VSPQTLTPISI
+732 VFTQSQTSVFEPIQDQAQQQ
-743 PTLASASLA
+743 TASASLA
-752 DDDILS
+752 DDILS

-766 LLSDLDALSVKD
+766 LLSDLDALSAED

-790 KTANSKA
+790 KTPNT
-797 NGISLSKPVS
+797 
-807 KSDASQ
+807 KSHGVTLPKSVTKIEASQ
-813 TSASFSADPAA
+813 PSVAFSVDPAS
-824 DLDPDLTIDFDD
+824 DLDPDLAIDFDD

-844 MALHQ
+844 IDLHQ
-849 SVPSAA
+849 AVSSVVISTGI
-855 SVSGSVPAEPV
+855 VSEKPV
-866 KPAAYDRPP
+866 KPPAADDRPP
-875 WEAAPEVASTA
+875 WEAAPEA
-886 ELIETTQVDS
+886 ESIEVTQVDS
-896 GNTDIADAVMAQG
+896 NKTDSVQPVSAQATDINNVQASHAQELLG
-909 SDINDDSAS
+909 ESYAPNHAQDDTLSLSDGQLAAS
-918 SCQGSLDTSNT
+918 SL
-929 ANDGQNNAADGNDS
+929 
-943 QSAEQDSGSK
+943 K
-953 SQALQTQARHQDK
+953 SEILQTHVVRQEEI
-966 VQATA
+966 
-971 LTPASTTAL
+971 PASEFASVSTTAL
-980 TQTASAVERTQER
+980 TNASNTVEHTQETQ
-993 EVALSTLPISG
+993 VALSSTQPISG

-1015 ASLEVGGRV
+1015 ASLEIGGRV
-1024 RQLAVNSVCQTQSDP
+1024 RQLAVNSVCQTLSDP

-1062 ALSAALGNP
+1062 ALTTALGNP

-1081 AQRETPLELRKRF
+1081 EQRETPLELRKRF
-1094 HQELLQQVHQSL
+1094 HQELLQQAHQSL

>member
-9 FKVLGAHAPALVSHT
+9 FKVLGAHAPAFVSHT

-199 QFNLKSLTQGEI
+199 QFNLKSLTQAEI

-250 QAIAFGGGNVMLT
+250 QAIAFGGGNVMLG

-277 VALLKALTDT
+277 VALLNALTDA

-325 APAAAQQSL
+325 APACAQQSL

-345 LTPEQ
+345 LKPEQ

-386 PEKPVKRWQPD
+386 PEKPVKRWLPD
-397 AVAEIRLPEGQTPV
+397 AVAEISLPAGQTS
-411 AATAAAQAPHVNEQ
+411 ATTAQAHDVNKQ
-425 KLAETHTAETH
+425 TF
-436 TAEPH
+436 AEPH
-441 TAEPHSTE
+441 TAEQL
-449 PHIAETVPAE
+449 PAE

-464 IELTSANQHVE
+464 IE
-475 TAQAAAVTTAE
+475 
-486 ASIEP
+486 P
-491 ADTVEQALDA
+491 ADTAEQALDA
-501 ELEADAALIAEQA
+501 ELQADAALIAEQA
-514 VILSQAQSQGF
+514 IILSQAQSQGF
-525 NADSL
+525 NTDIL
-530 KAYTVNAEVEPQ
+530 NTKAKS
-542 TQTVSTAQAPSIHI
+542 QTVSTVQASLIHT
-556 SEPVADIE
+556 SESVAGIE
-564 ASVASLDAHNSEVP
+564 ASVASIDTQNIQGIELVTTASEPSLVN
-578 ELIGATAESSIVN
+578 TAEPETAVN
-591 PAMAETVVGSTSA
+591 STVVECG
-604 DNDSAA
+604 DSVDKALSDKDPAA
-610 ENTLDNNP
+610 ENIFDNNIDNNAFELGHD
-618 TANNTLEQNGLDEH
+618 ANRIHGN
-632 SPYGT
+632 
-637 EAEHSYPAMGAYAQE
+637 EAEHSYSAMEDYALE
-652 SAPLDSYQDA
+652 SAPLDSYQDVYA
-662 YVEFSSGS
+662 DFSSGA
-670 YNDDD
+670 YNDDN
-675 FHHSFDSHAVPD
+675 FNHGFDSQEAI
-687 DVQHSANVQHSDS
+687 NS
-700 VQHSADVQSTASI
+700 VDVQSSVGVSNAAGMQASADRQSAPVAQVFTQSQTSVSDSI
-713 QSALGMQGSV
+713 QEQALQQAASV
-723 DSQSAAMAQ
+723 
-732 VSPQTLTPISI
+732 
-743 PTLASASLA
+743 SLA

-766 LLSDLDALSVKD
+766 LLSDLDALSAKD

-790 KTANSKA
+790 KTPNTKLH
-797 NGISLSKPVS
+797 GVTLP
-807 KSDASQ
+807 KSVTKIEASQ
-813 TSASFSADPAA
+813 PSVAFSVDPAS
-824 DLDPDLTIDFDD
+824 DLDPDLVIDFDD
-836 DFDLDLEP
+836 DFDLELEP
-844 MALHQ
+844 IELHQ
-849 SVPSAA
+849 AVSSVVISTGI
-855 SVSGSVPAEPV
+855 VSEKPV
-866 KPAAYDRPP
+866 KPSATYDCPP
-875 WEAAPEVASTA
+875 WEAAPEA
-886 ELIETTQVDS
+886 ESIEVTQVDS
-896 GNTDIADAVMAQG
+896 NKTDSVQPVSAQATDINNVQVSHAQELLG
-909 SDINDDSAS
+909 ESYAPNHAQDDTLSLSDGQVAAS
-918 SCQGSLDTSNT
+918 SL
-929 ANDGQNNAADGNDS
+929 
-943 QSAEQDSGSK
+943 K
-953 SQALQTQARHQDK
+953 SEILQTHTVRQEEI
-966 VQATA
+966 
-971 LTPASTTAL
+971 PASEFASVSTTAL
-980 TQTASAVERTQER
+980 TNASNTVEHMQETQ
-993 EVALSTLPISG
+993 VALSSTQPISG

-1015 ASLEVGGRV
+1015 ASLEIGGRV
-1024 RQLAVNSVCQTQSDP
+1024 RQLAVNSVCQTLSDP

-1062 ALSAALGNP
+1062 ALTTALGNP

-1081 AQRETPLELRKRF
+1081 EQRETPLELRKRF
-1094 HQELLQQVHQSL
+1094 HQELLQQAHQSL

>member
-216 HILTQEQFP
+216 HILTQEQLP

-277 VALLKALTDT
+277 VALLKALTDA

-325 APAAAQQSL
+325 APVCAQQSL

-425 KLAETHTAETH
+425 QFAET
-436 TAEPH
+436 H

-464 IELTSANQHVE
+464 IEQTSANQQVE
-475 TAQAAAVTTAE
+475 TAQADAVDMADV
-486 ASIEP
+486 SIEP

-530 KAYTVNAEVEPQ
+530 NADTVNAEVEPQ

-564 ASVASLDAHNSEVP
+564 ASVASLDAPNSEVP

-591 PAMAETVVGSTSA
+591 PAMAETLVDSTPA

-618 TANNTLEQNGLDEH
+618 TANNTLEQKGLDGH
-632 SPYGT
+632 NSYGT
-637 EAEHSYPAMGAYAQE
+637 EAEHSYPAMGDYAQE

-675 FHHSFDSHAVPD
+675 FHHSFEAHAVPD
-687 DVQHSANVQHSDS
+687 DVQHSDS
-700 VQHSADVQSTASI
+700 VQHSADIQSTGIQSTGIQSIGI
-713 QSALGMQGSV
+713 QSAVGMQGSV
-723 DSQSAAMAQ
+723 DSQSVAMAQ
-732 VSPQTLTPISI
+732 ASPLTPVSI
-743 PTLASASLA
+743 PTPASASLA

-778 GDEKKSS
+778 GDEKKSL

-790 KTANSKA
+790 KTPNSKA
-797 NGISLSKPVS
+797 NGISLSKPAS

-844 MALHQ
+844 MAQHQ
-849 SVPSAA
+849 SVSSAA
-855 SVSGSVPAEPV
+855 SASGSVPAEPV

-875 WEAAPEVASTA
+875 WEAEPKAELTV
-886 ELIETTQVDS
+886 ELIETTQVEC
-896 GNTDIADAVMAQG
+896 GNNDIADVAADVMVAQG
-909 SDINDDSAS
+909 SEIKVDSAS
-918 SCQGSLDTSNT
+918 GDQGSLEANNT
-929 ANDGQNNAADGNDS
+929 AND
-943 QSAEQDSGSK
+943 
-953 SQALQTQARHQDK
+953 ALN
-966 VQATA
+966 
-971 LTPASTTAL
+971 
-980 TQTASAVERTQER
+980 QTANAERTQETH
-993 EVALSTLPISG
+993 VALSSTQPISG

-1062 ALSAALGNP
+1062 ALSAVLGNP

-1081 AQRETPLELRKRF
+1081 EQRETPLELRKRF
-1094 HQELLQQVHQSL
+1094 HQELLQQAHQSL

>member
-1 MSNHDMLS
+1 
-9 FKVLGAHAPALVSHT
+9 
-24 LGSSMSYQVLARK
+24 MSYQVLARK

-277 VALLKALTDT
+277 VALLKALTDA

-411 AATAAAQAPHVNEQ
+411 AVTAAVQAPHVNEQ
-425 KLAETHTAETH
+425 QFAETH

-441 TAEPHSTE
+441 TAEPH
-449 PHIAETVPAE
+449 IAETAPAE

-464 IELTSANQHVE
+464 IEQTSANQQVE

-530 KAYTVNAEVEPQ
+530 NAYTVNAEVEPQ

-591 PAMAETVVGSTSA
+591 PAMAETLVDSTPA
-604 DNDSAA
+604 VNNSAA

-618 TANNTLEQNGLDEH
+618 TANNTLEPKGLDEH

-700 VQHSADVQSTASI
+700 VQHSADVQSAASI

-778 GDEKKSS
+778 GDEKRSS

-790 KTANSKA
+790 KTPNSKA
-797 NGISLSKPVS
+797 NGISLSKPAS

-813 TSASFSADPAA
+813 GRTSFSADPAA

-844 MALHQ
+844 IAQHQ
-849 SVPSAA
+849 SVPSVARA
-855 SVSGSVPAEPV
+855 SSSAPADPV

-896 GNTDIADAVMAQG
+896 GNTNIADAVMAQG

-918 SCQGSLDTSNT
+918 SGQGSLETSNT
-929 ANDGQNNAADGNDS
+929 ANDVQNNAADGNDS
-943 QSAEQDSGSK
+943 RSAEQDSGSK

-980 TQTASAVERTQER
+980 TQTANVVERTQER

-1094 HQELLQQVHQSL
+1094 HQELLQQAHQSL

>member
-1 MSNHDMLS
+1 MSNHGMLS
-9 FKVLGAHAPALVSHT
+9 FKVLGAHAPAFVSHT

-199 QFNLKSLTQGEI
+199 QFNLKSLTQAEI

-216 HILTQEQFP
+216 HILTQEQLP

-277 VALLKALTDT
+277 VALLNALTDA

-325 APAAAQQSL
+325 APACAQQSL

-345 LTPEQ
+345 LKPEQ

-397 AVAEIRLPEGQTPV
+397 AVAEISLSEGQTPV
-411 AATAAAQAPHVNEQ
+411 TTAQVTDVKEQ
-425 KLAETHTAETH
+425 KFSEPPTAEQL
-436 TAEPH
+436 
-441 TAEPHSTE
+441 
-449 PHIAETVPAE
+449 PAE

-464 IELTSANQHVE
+464 IE
-475 TAQAAAVTTAE
+475 
-486 ASIEP
+486 P
-491 ADTVEQALDA
+491 ADTAEQALDA
-501 ELEADAALIAEQA
+501 ELQADAALIAEQA

-525 NADSL
+525 NAGSL
-530 KAYTVNAEVEPQ
+530 NVEIVNAEVEPQ
-542 TQTVSTAQAPSIHI
+542 TQTVSTAQASLMHT
-556 SEPVADIE
+556 SESVAGIE
-564 ASVASLDAHNSEVP
+564 VSVASIDTQNIQGIELVTTASEPSLVN
-578 ELIGATAESSIVN
+578 TAEPETAVN
-591 PAMAETVVGSTSA
+591 STVVECG
-604 DNDSAA
+604 DSVYKALFDKDLAA
-610 ENTLDNNP
+610 ENIFDNNIDNNAFELGHD
-618 TANNTLEQNGLDEH
+618 ANRIHGN
-632 SPYGT
+632 
-637 EAEHSYPAMGAYAQE
+637 EAEHSYSAMGDYALE
-652 SAPLDSYQDA
+652 SAPLDSYQDVYA
-662 YVEFSSGS
+662 DFSSGA
-670 YNDDD
+670 YNDDN
-675 FHHSFDSHAVPD
+675 FNHGFDSKEAI
-687 DVQHSANVQHSDS
+687 NS
-700 VQHSADVQSTASI
+700 VDVQSSVGVSNAAGMQASADRQSAPVAQVFTQSQTSVSVSVSDSI
-713 QSALGMQGSV
+713 QDQALQQAASV
-723 DSQSAAMAQ
+723 
-732 VSPQTLTPISI
+732 
-743 PTLASASLA
+743 SLA

-766 LLSDLDALSVKD
+766 LLSDLDALSTKD

-790 KTANSKA
+790 KTPNT
-797 NGISLSKPVS
+797 
-807 KSDASQ
+807 KSHGVTLPKSVTKIEASQ
-813 TSASFSADPAA
+813 PSVAFSVDPAS
-824 DLDPDLTIDFDD
+824 DLDPDLAIDFDD

-844 MALHQ
+844 IDLHQ
-849 SVPSAA
+849 AVSSVVISTGIVSEKPVKPSAA
-855 SVSGSVPAEPV
+855 D
-866 KPAAYDRPP
+866 DRPP
-875 WEAAPEVASTA
+875 WEAAPEA
-886 ELIETTQVDS
+886 ESIEVTQVDS
-896 GNTDIADAVMAQG
+896 NKTDSVQPVSAQAADIKNFQASHAQELLG
-909 SDINDDSAS
+909 VSYAPNHAQDDTLSLSDGQVAAS
-918 SCQGSLDTSNT
+918 SLKSEIL
-929 ANDGQNNAADGNDS
+929 QN
-943 QSAEQDSGSK
+943 
-953 SQALQTQARHQDK
+953 QAVRQEEIPASEF
-966 VQATA
+966 AS
-971 LTPASTTAL
+971 ASTTAL
-980 TQTASAVERTQER
+980 INASNTVEHTQETQ
-993 EVALSTLPISG
+993 VALSSTQPISG

-1015 ASLEVGGRV
+1015 ASLEIGGRV
-1024 RQLAVNSVCQTQSDP
+1024 RQLAVNSVCQTLSDP

-1062 ALSAALGNP
+1062 ALTTALGNP

-1081 AQRETPLELRKRF
+1081 EQRETPLELRKRF
-1094 HQELLQQVHQSL
+1094 HQELLQQAHQSL